1 MTVEQPDPTRV
12 HALEHC
18 EIEAWG
24 DWYRCASAAS
34 IAAFGIGIQ
43 EVPGGILTRAG
54 ADVLAL
60 NRVIGLGLAGPVEGP
75 EIDRIVDAYATAGIP
90 RFFVQVP
97 PTAPASLFVQ
107 LEERGFRHY
116 NNWIK
121 LVRDGSDPPEAR
133 TELEVRPARDSD
145 ASEFGRI
152 TSSCFDWP
160 SAVGEWVGDAV
171 GRPGWRHYVAFEGSA
186 PVATAAY
193 FSSGTCAW
201 FDFAATLPGHRGK
214 GAQSALL
221 ARRIRDAVDAG
232 CDTLVVETA
241 EQTAEKGS
249 PSWRNTLAFGFR
261 QAYVRANYIK
271 EF

>member
-186 PVATAAY
+186 A
-193 FSSGTCAW
+193 
-201 FDFAATLPGHRGK
+201 HRGK